1 MAKAKVNEIVVSEI
15 KEGEDTLP
23 KLLRRNYLRYGDRK
37 VAMRKKDFGIWQKY
51 TWKDVYEHVKYTSLG
66 LIALGLQR
74 GDRVALIG
82 NNDPQLYWGEYAIQ
96 AAGAISVSIYVDCLP
111 AEIKYYITHSEAK
124 FIIAEDQEQTDKLI
138 SIWEECPTLQKLIY
152 WDPKGLWFYEE
163 PYLMSW
169 EELEA
174 LGREYEKGHPGLFEE
189 NIEKTRGD
197 DVAIFSYTSGT
208 TGLPKASMLTHK
220 NIIYFARCA
229 QAVNPVY
236 DTDNYLSYISPAWAA
251 EQFMGIANFVDTGM
265 VVNFPEEPETVR
277 EDIRDIGPDFVFYV
291 PRLWE
296 DIASEIRVK
305 VGDSSWW
312 KRFLF
317 NQGLKTGY
325 KVVSYREKRQPVP
338 LLWRFL
344 FKLADLAV
352 LRAVR
357 DRVGLKNCRFC
368 TTAAMAASPDLIK
381 FFHALGVPL
390 VNVYGASECGLISA
404 ASPEDMKYE
413 SVGRLIPGNEVKI
426 EDGEICVR
434 GPGVF
439 VGYWKQMESYYE
451 KLKDGW
457 YHTGDAGWIDEDG
470 HLIYWDRV
478 EELISLK
485 DGSKFAPQ
493 FAEVRLRFSPYIKD
507 AMVIGGEGRD
517 YVTAILNMD
526 FRTVGKW
533 AEDRNIPYTTYTDL
547 SQKPEILELLKKDV
561 ERVNKLV
568 PPVARIKKFV
578 NLHKEFDPDEA
589 ELTRTRKLKRAVME
603 SKYADIIKG
612 MYSGQDTLEVEAPV
626 VYQDGRTGIIKTSLR
641 VITMETE

>member
-1 MAKAKVNEIVVSEI
+1 M
-15 KEGEDTLP
+15 T
-23 KLLRRNYLRYGDRK
+23 
-37 VAMRKKDFGIWQKY
+37 
-51 TWKDVYEHVKYTSLG
+51 
-66 LIALGLQR
+66 
-74 GDRVALIG
+74 
-82 NNDPQLYWGEYAIQ
+82 
-96 AAGAISVSIYVDCLP
+96 
-111 AEIKYYITHSEAK
+111 
-124 FIIAEDQEQTDKLI
+124 
-138 SIWEECPTLQKLIY
+138 
-152 WDPKGLWFYEE
+152 
-163 PYLMSW
+163 
-169 EELEA
+169 
-174 LGREYEKGHPGLFEE
+174 
-189 NIEKTRGD
+189 
-197 DVAIFSYTSGT
+197 
-208 TGLPKASMLTHK
+208 
-220 NIIYFARCA
+220 
-229 QAVNPVY
+229 
-236 DTDNYLSYISPAWAA
+236 
-251 EQFMGIANFVDTGM
+251 
-265 VVNFPEEPETVR
+265 VNFPEETETVQ
-277 EDIRDIGPDFVFYV
+277 EDTRDIGPDFVFYV

-296 DIASEIRVK
+296 DIASDIRVK
-305 VGDSSWW
+305 VEDSSWW

-317 NQGLKTGY
+317 NQGLKIGY
-325 KVVSYREKRQPVP
+325 RVVSYREKRKPVP

-344 FKLADLAV
+344 FRLADLAV

-368 TTAAMAASPDLIK
+368 TTAAMAAAPDLIK
-381 FFHALGVPL
+381 FFHALGVPM
-390 VNVYGASECGLISA
+390 VNIYGASECGLVSS
-404 ASPEDMKYE
+404 ASPDDMKYE
-413 SVGRLIPGNEVKI
+413 SVGKLIPGNEVRI
-426 EDGEICVR
+426 EDGEICVK

-439 VGYWKQMESYYE
+439 AGYWKKMESYYE
-451 KLKDGW
+451 KVKDGW

-478 EELISLK
+478 EELIALK

-526 FRTVGKW
+526 FRMVGKW

-547 SQKPEILELLKKDV
+547 SQKLEVLELLKKDV

-568 PPVARIKKFV
+568 PPVARIKRFV

-626 VYQDGRTGIIKTSLR
+626 VYQDGRTGTVKTVLR